1 MSAVKS
7 SAIIDATRLAHLEA
21 DHAALLDLCLRLEDV
36 AEGLRETRS
45 GHNLSKLAGDLKR
58 LLGETQ
64 GLEEASLFPDFD
76 RHAGSC
82 FAAMMIERL
91 KAEHRSDRL
100 AAEDLAQTFAAMEA
114 GRCRLSLET
123 VAAMTGGFAESL
135 RRHVESEK
143 MMIETLLVA
152 KAEGREIFA

>member
-1 MSAVKS
+1 MSA
-7 SAIIDATRLAHLEA
+7 AAIDAPRLARLEA
-21 DHAALLDLCLRLEDV
+21 DHSALLDLCLRLEEV
-36 AEGLRETRS
+36 AEGLRETPA
-45 GHNLSKLAGDLKR
+45 GHNLDRLAADLKR

-64 GLEEASLFPDFD
+64 GLEEANLFPDFD

-100 AAEDLAQTFAAMEA
+100 AAEDLAQTFAALEA

-123 VAAMTGGFAESL
+123 VAAITRGFAESL
-135 RRHVESEK
+135 RRHVETEK